1 MHCWINFVWFLKQK
15 LKSKF
20 LIVKEVFGLMVH
32 HENEFQPGF
41 KAKSFNKASGFVK
54 NLEPVQPGIE
64 K

>member
-1 MHCWINFVWFLKQK
+1 MVFKTKVKIKIFNFKGGF
-15 LKSKF
+15 S
-20 LIVKEVFGLMVH
+20 GLMVH

>member
-1 MHCWINFVWFLKQK
+1 MVFKTK
-15 LKSKF
+15 
-20 LIVKEVFGLMVH
+20 VKIKIFNCKGGFSGLMAVH